1 MDKYLTLNTY
11 THTHKHMDYEH
22 MNSAQ
27 YLYTEGNEKK
37 TTQRNTISHT
47 YTRKTKINQDFC
59 TIFYN
64 VNRIQ
69 MHC

>member
-27 YLYTEGNEKK
+27 YLCTEGNEKK
-37 TTQRNTISHT
+37 KPHKEIPFLIHT
-47 YTRKTKINQDFC
+47 LERLK
-59 TIFYN
+59 
-64 VNRIQ
+64 
-69 MHC
+69 